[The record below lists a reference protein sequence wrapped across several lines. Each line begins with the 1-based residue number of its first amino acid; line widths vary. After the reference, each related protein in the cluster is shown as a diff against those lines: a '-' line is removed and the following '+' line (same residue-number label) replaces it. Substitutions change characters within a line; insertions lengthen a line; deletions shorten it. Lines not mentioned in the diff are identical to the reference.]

1 MYMRATKKL
10 TLSAILVAM
19 SVVVMVL
26 GGVVPVLDL
35 SMSAMASIIVAFAYI
50 EIGSPYTWLIWLCT
64 TVLSAVMFPGSLLWV
79 SYLVAFG
86 VYPIIKGY
94 IERTPRGLWFLFKL
108 LFANAAIWLMI
119 LGSELVLGLPLFNVS
134 ELGLTLTPLLTRVI
148 EGVLYIVL
156 NLVFFAYDLCITA
169 CVRFY
174 MVKLRHRFQK
184 FLR

>member
-1 MYMRATKKL
+1 MRATKKL

-26 GGVVPVLDL
+26 GGVIPVLDL
-35 SMSAMASIIVAFAYI
+35 SMSAMASLIVAFAYI
-50 EIGSPYTWLIWLCT
+50 EIGSPYTWLIWVST
-64 TVLSAVMFPGSLLWV
+64 TVLSAVLFPGSLLWV

-86 VYPIIKGY
+86 IYPIVKGY
-94 IERTPRGLWFLFKL
+94 IERAPRGIWLLLKL

-119 LGSELVLGLPLFNVS
+119 LGSELVLGLPLFNI
-134 ELGLTLTPLLTRVI
+134 EGLGLDITERTAFFI
-148 EGVLYIVL
+148 KAALYLVL

-174 MVKLRHRFQK
+174 MAKLSHRFQK